1 MHRRRCSARPG
12 RNDNGINN
20 SSEVTHY
27 HSSSNDGKTC
37 HDGENNNDDADDDN
51 EIVDVGFEFESNW
64 RNRFDNNRD

>member
-12 RNDNGINN
+12 RNDNDINN